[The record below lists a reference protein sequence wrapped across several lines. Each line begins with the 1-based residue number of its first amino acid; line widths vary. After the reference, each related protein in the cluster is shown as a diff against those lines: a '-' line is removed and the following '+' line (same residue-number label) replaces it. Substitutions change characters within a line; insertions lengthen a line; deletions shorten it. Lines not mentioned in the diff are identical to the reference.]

1 MANEIFFAGY
11 ALMER
16 VYRTDLKLL
25 RYFLAVA
32 EELHFGRAAARLNM
46 SQPPLSLHI
55 KELESQLGTLLFIRH
70 SRSVALTHAGKILME
85 ESRRLLA
92 SAGQALAR
100 VEQIGRGEAG
110 RIELGI
116 VGTAMWSEVRL
127 LMRAFLKAHP
137 NVDVVFREKSP
148 VMQMALLERREL
160 DVGIWRMAT
169 QPSAGFTSINL
180 GAASFLVAMPE
191 DHHLVGRSA
200 VSLTELQNEYFVT
213 MPSAHSDWAF
223 LHGVCQQ
230 AGFTPL
236 IVREAVEPQTVLA
249 MISMGM
255 GITLAADSYAQM
267 QWPGVVFRPLEERIP
282 ADLYVVYDQKQATP
296 AVEKLIEGLIV

>member
-1 MANEIFFAGY
+1 
-11 ALMER
+11 MER

-46 SQPPLSLHI
+46 SQPPLHI

-70 SRSVALTHAGKILME
+70 SRSVALTHAGKVLME

-92 SAGQALAR
+92 SASQALAR
-100 VEQIGRGEAG
+100 VEKIGRGEAG
-110 RIELGI
+110 RIEMGI
-116 VGTAMWSEVRL
+116 VGTAMWSEVRSV
-127 LMRAFLKAHP
+127 MRTFIKDHP

-169 QPSAGFTSINL
+169 DPTAGFTGLCL
-180 GAASFLVAMPE
+180 GNASFLVAMPE
-191 DHHLVGRSA
+191 DHPF
-200 VSLTELQNEYFVT
+200 VSQPAIALSDLQNEYFVT

-223 LHGVCQQ
+223 LHRVCQQ
-230 AGFTPL
+230 AGFTPM

-267 QWPGVVFRPLEERIP
+267 QWPGVVFRPLQERIP
-282 ADLYVVYDQKQATP
+282 ADLYVVYDEKQATP
-296 AVEKLIEGLIV
+296 AVTQLIKALANRR